1 MSLVDDRGIT
11 RLHTRA
17 IGPGG
22 TPAMTHR
29 FLNHLDR
36 RTEGEGV
43 RPGTPAVPLTIPEAW
58 GRLRVDHPPLAAAVQ
73 ATVVH
78 KLTVRAAAPV
88 LGCSFKMVALRKNS
102 GLAQLVV
109 WTNLPEHDV
118 ARHVGKMAL

>member
-1 MSLVDDRGIT
+1 MSSLEAADVV

-43 RPGTPAVPLTIPEAW
+43 RLGTPAVPLTVPEAW
-58 GRLRVDHPPLAAAVQ
+58 GRLRVDCPRLAAAVQ

-109 WTNLPEHDV
+109 WTNLPAYDV
-118 ARHVGKMAL
+118 ARQVAKIEP